1 MSDERHPLDMPL
13 HRVTPYGPDTDVPPP
28 RKTRGEVALEVVKA
42 VPNLAKL
49 CARLV
54 RDPRVP
60 RKTKWLLGF
69 TAAYVV
75 SPVDL
80 VPELL
85 FPVVGRVDDLVLLA
99 FSLHRLLD
107 AVEPDVLRE
116 HWDGEEDALELVTAF
131 VAWAGELLPSPLR
144 RALDR

>member
-1 MSDERHPLDMPL
+1 MTEERHPLDMPL
-13 HRVTPYGPDTDVPPP
+13 HRVTPIGTDEEAPTP
-28 RKTRGEVALEVVKA
+28 RMSKGEIAIEIVKA

-54 RDPRVP
+54 KDPRVP
-60 RKTKWLLGF
+60 RRTKWLLGF
-69 TAAYVV
+69 TGAYVV

-85 FPVVGRVDDLVLLA
+85 FPVIGRVDDLVILA
-99 FSLHRLLD
+99 FALHRLLG
-107 AVEPDVLRE
+107 AVEAEVLRE

-131 VAWAGELLPSPLR
+131 VAWAGELLPSPLQR
-144 RALDR
+144 LLDR